1 MRSPCGWIGI
11 GGGAGAARS
20 GRSQGLLRWA
30 APGIARTSFAVAGLG
45 WLRWGGGV
53 VLKEL
58 VPDGVDRLVRLEVQD
73 QVRCQGAGSVLPA
86 LGQLLHLLAEFR
98 ERFDRVRLIVS
109 LQNVGFA
116 VGID

>member
-1 MRSPCGWIGI
+1 MRPPRGWIGI
-11 GGGAGAARS
+11 GGSELARRDQDDRKDCSGGGAQHR
-20 GRSQGLLRWA
+20 QDVLLGCW
-30 APGIARTSFAVAGLG
+30 LG

-58 VPDGVDRLVRLEVQD
+58 VPDGVDRLVRLKVQD
-73 QVRCQGAGSVLPA
+73 KVRCQGAGSVLPA

-109 LQNVGFA
+109 LQ
-116 VGID
+116 